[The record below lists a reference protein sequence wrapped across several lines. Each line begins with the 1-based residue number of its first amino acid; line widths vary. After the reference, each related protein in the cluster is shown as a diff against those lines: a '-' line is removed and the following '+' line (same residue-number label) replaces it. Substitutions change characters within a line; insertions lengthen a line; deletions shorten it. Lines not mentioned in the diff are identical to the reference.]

1 MKSLI
6 LLTTAIPRGNLHKKT
21 INLFYDKLIKYLDG
35 YTIHHIIN
43 IDYPEKIKPLFSRD
57 STIELFDEIS
67 YPNLK
72 KYYIIPDEANFC
84 KAYCNVIAKIY
95 EERIIH
101 KESILWWMEDDWTI
115 IRDYNFV
122 PLFRFLD
129 MKNMGASFSD
139 NSPLCSFR
147 GGPVMNYGFFTNYFD
162 IHKSIPI
169 QSDPEYKVGKR
180 IRSRIDYEGDI
191 GIFCIYLLELYGDSE
206 INIKQY
212 KYYYKRKF
220 NKNIKLRY
228 FIGFMERIED
238 DNIYLYEYENPDIL
252 SSISRQNIKKMC
264 KIMSIEEFKQKFEKN
279 SMNYINFFPN
289 IFEDIGRK
297 FASENNLVKS
307 ENSYK

>member
-21 INLFYDKLIKYLDG
+21 INLFYDKFIKYLDG

-95 EERIIH
+95 EENIIQD
-101 KESILWWMEDDWTI
+101 ESILWWMEDDWTI

-147 GGPVMNYGFFTNYFD
+147 GGPVMNYGFFINYFD
-162 IHKSIPI
+162 IHKTIPI
-169 QSDPEYKVGKR
+169 QADPEYKVGKR
-180 IRSRIDYEGDI
+180 IRSRLDYEKEI
-191 GIFCIYLLELYGDSE
+191 GIFCIYLLELYGDTE
-206 INIKQY
+206 LNMKEYQ
-212 KYYYKRKF
+212 YYYKRKF

-238 DNIYLYEYENPDIL
+238 DNIYLYKYENQDSL
-252 SSISRQNIKKMC
+252 SGISWQNIRQMC
-264 KIMSIEEFKQKFEKN
+264 KNMSIEEFRIYSGEN
-279 SMNYINFFPN
+279 SLNYINFFPN
-289 IFEDIGRK
+289 IFEDVGRK
-297 FASENNLVKS
+297 FASENNLIKS